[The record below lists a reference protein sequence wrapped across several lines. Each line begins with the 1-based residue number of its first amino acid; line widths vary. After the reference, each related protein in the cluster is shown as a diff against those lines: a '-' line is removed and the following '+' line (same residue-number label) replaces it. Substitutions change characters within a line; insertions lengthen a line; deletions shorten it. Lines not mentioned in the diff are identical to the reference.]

1 MKINWTKF
9 QKNIR
14 SKIHYLDKQ
23 FTIVEWLTVLILAI
37 LISIG
42 FFIYVSFKAKEQPES
57 PQKDYVSDK
66 LANDFVLSILN
77 VNVAQCGDYS
87 VETLIKDCAR
97 MRSIRCDGGVEIGRA
112 HV

>member
-23 FTIVEWLTVLILAI
+23 FTIVEWLTILILAI

-42 FFIYVSFKAKEQPES
+42 IYKGIIWTV
-57 PQKDYVSDK
+57 QKNMTASTFYQVMKMD
-66 LANDFVLSILN
+66 
-77 VNVAQCGDYS
+77 
-87 VETLIKDCAR
+87 
-97 MRSIRCDGGVEIGRA
+97 
-112 HV
+112 